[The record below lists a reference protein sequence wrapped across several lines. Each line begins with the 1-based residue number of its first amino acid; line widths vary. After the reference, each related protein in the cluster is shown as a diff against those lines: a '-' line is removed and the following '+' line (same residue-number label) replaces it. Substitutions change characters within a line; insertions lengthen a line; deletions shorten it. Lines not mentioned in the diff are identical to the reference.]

1 MSTYDLKKIFDE
13 SIGSTKAYFISKVQQ
28 KYPRLDKKDIET
40 WFKSQEVVQIN
51 TTVKGVNLKITAKP
65 RTFQIDV
72 MFYKIGQSLKPF
84 LLLVDIMSRKA
95 FCYSIPGEKNMSKI
109 ITAYNKFLHNVDY
122 VKGIEGD
129 GEFDN
134 TGFKKLNEDKGIQVS
149 TSVAKD
155 NHFTS
160 GNKLG
165 IIDRLTRTLKENIR
179 KYRSSTGT
187 LGNLQNMMDTVI
199 NLYNDS
205 PHRGIQGKTPNQMWD
220 NTKEQE
226 KRNIVETMSNDK
238 IFNKLPLA
246 IGDDVRVLENKD
258 KFDKGNAQFSQ
269 EIYEIHDRVGYS
281 YKVKDAEGSV
291 KRRRYKPHEL
301 LVVDNVANT
310 MNMDR
315 KKRDEKSTS
324 KYKTVNKLIR
334 NEDMTRTEAKKALK
348 GIDANVLGPARNTR
362 SQDKTT
368 RHTNK
373 AVVPT
378 QVRAKTTKRK
388 TLPAIDIG

>member
-1 MSTYDLKKIFDE
+1 MGF
-13 SIGSTKAYFISKVQQ
+13 AF
-28 KYPRLDKKDIET
+28 P
-40 WFKSQEVVQIN
+40 FKLQSRSS
-51 TTVKGVNLKITAKP
+51 LP
-65 RTFQIDV
+65 TFATR
-72 MFYKIGQSLKPF
+72 MRRMGEPSL
-84 LLLVDIMSRKA
+84 S
-95 FCYSIPGEKNMSKI
+95 
-109 ITAYNKFLHNVDY
+109 
-122 VKGIEGD
+122 
-129 GEFDN
+129 
-134 TGFKKLNEDKGIQVS
+134 
-149 TSVAKD
+149 KD
-155 NHFTS
+155 NHLTS

-179 KYRSSTGT
+179 KYRASAGT
-187 LGNLQNMMDTVI
+187 LGNLQSMMDTVI

-205 PHRGIQGKTPNQMWD
+205 PHRGISGKTPNQMWD

-226 KRNIVETMSNDK
+226 KRNIIDTMSNDK
-238 IFNKLPLA
+238 IFNKLPLG

-269 EIYEIHDRVGYS
+269 EIYEIHDRIGYS

-301 LVVDNVANT
+301 LVVENATSSLNT
-310 MNMDR
+310 DR
-315 KKRDEKSTS
+315 MKRDEKGAS

-334 NEDMTRTEAKKALK
+334 NEDMTRAEAKKALK

-362 SQDKTT
+362 SQAKVT
-368 RHTNK
+368 RSQTRSNT

-388 TLPAIDIG
+388 TLPAVDVDELLSRM